1 MDAQS
6 RAREAQLLFAV
17 RNGNDAAFDE
27 LVMLYSSKLV
37 RAAYALLGNRQ
48 DAEEVVQDAFVRAY
62 RALPSFRGDSSFE
75 TWLHRITMNLSRN
88 RFHWNQRRGSGVNVS
103 ISTCLPDEENNHTDW
118 DLPDQRQTPEEE
130 LETEELQAD
139 LEDLI
144 GALPESFRVS
154 LGLRR
159 DFGMSYDEIARLT
172 NVPVNT
178 VKTRIKRARELVREG
193 LAQRK

>member
-1 MDAQS
+1 MDAQI
-6 RAREAQLLFAV
+6 RAREAQLVSAV

-27 LVMLYSSKLV
+27 LVMLYSAKLV
-37 RAAYALLGNRQ
+37 RAAYALLGNQQ

-75 TWLHRITMNLSRN
+75 TWMHRITMNLSRN

-103 ISTCLPDEENNHTDW
+103 ISACPPGEESNHADW

-130 LETEELQAD
+130 LETEELQSD

-144 GALPESFRVS
+144 GALPESFRES
-154 LGLRR
+154 LALRR

-193 LAQRK
+193 LAQRR

>member
-6 RAREAQLLFAV
+6 RAREAQLVSAV

-27 LVMLYSSKLV
+27 LVTLYSAKLV

-62 RALPSFRGDSSFE
+62 RALPAFRGESTFE
-75 TWLHRITMNLSRN
+75 TWMHRITMNLARN
-88 RFHWNQRRGSGVNVS
+88 RFHWNKRRGSTVNVS
-103 ISTCLPDEENNHTDW
+103 ISASPPGEEHNHADW
-118 DLPDQRQTPEEE
+118 DLPDQHQTPEEE
-130 LETEELQAD
+130 LETEELQSDIDA
-139 LEDLI
+139 LI
-144 GALPESFRVS
+144 GALPESFRES
-154 LGLRR
+154 LSLRK

-172 NVPVNT
+172 DVPVNT

-193 LAQRK
+193 LDQRK